1 MTEYALKTQEL
12 TKVYKNNIAVNQVN
26 MHIKRGDIYG
36 LIGKNGAGKTT
47 IMRMIAGLATPN
59 KGNIELFESSDLN
72 FQRQRLGCSIE
83 NPAIYPNMTAQ
94 QNLEVYRR
102 LLGIPD
108 TRIIPNIIEMIG
120 LKETG
125 KKKAKNFSLGMKQRL
140 ELGITLLG
148 NPDFLILDEPINGL
162 DPEGIIELRDL
173 LLKLNQEK
181 QITILIS
188 SHILG
193 ELSKIATC
201 YGIINQGVLVEEFS
215 KEELT
220 SKCKRCLK
228 VKVDNVQKASNI
240 LETICGTSNYDIL
253 PENTIRLF
261 DYLDKPGY
269 VNTQLSKNDVVVDS
283 ITPVGQDLENYFME
297 LMGGKSHD

>member
-1 MTEYALKTQEL
+1 MTEYALKTDNL
-12 TKVYKNNIAVNQVN
+12 TKIYKNNKAVNEVS
-26 MHIKRGDIYG
+26 MHIRRGDIYG

-47 IMRMIAGLATPN
+47 IMRMIAGLAIPN
-59 KGNIELFESSDLN
+59 KGSMQLFESSDLN

-102 LLGIPD
+102 LLGIPEAK
-108 TRIIPNIIEMIG
+108 IISDIIETIG
-120 LKETG
+120 LRDVE

-162 DPEGIIELRDL
+162 DPEGIMEFRDL
-173 LLKLNQEK
+173 LLKLNKEK

-193 ELSKIATC
+193 ELSKMATC

-215 KEELT
+215 KEEL
-220 SKCKRCLK
+220 SIKCKRCLK
-228 VKVDNVQKASNI
+228 IKVDNVQKASSI
-240 LETICGTSNYDIL
+240 LETICGTTDYDIL

-261 DYLDKPGY
+261 DYLEKPGY
-269 VNTQLSKNDVVVDS
+269 VNTELSKNDVVVDS
-283 ITPVGQDLENYFME
+283 ITLIGQDLENYFME
-297 LMGGKSHD
+297 LMGGKKHD

>member
-1 MTEYALKTQEL
+1 MIEYALKTDNL
-12 TKVYKNNIAVNQVN
+12 TKIYKNNIAVNEVS

-47 IMRMIAGLATPN
+47 IMRMIAGLAIPN
-59 KGNIELFESSDLN
+59 KGSIQLFGSSDLN

-102 LLGIPD
+102 LLGIPE
-108 TRIIPNIIEMIG
+108 TTIISDIMETIG
-120 LKETG
+120 LKNVG

-148 NPDFLILDEPINGL
+148 NPDFLILDEPTNGL
-162 DPEGIIELRDL
+162 DPEGIMEFRDL
-173 LLKLNQEK
+173 LLKLNKEK

-193 ELSKIATC
+193 ELSKMATC

-215 KEELT
+215 KEEL
-220 SKCKRCLK
+220 SIKCKRCLK
-228 VKVDNVQKASNI
+228 IKVDNVQKASSI
-240 LETICGTSNYDIL
+240 LETICGTTNYDIL

-261 DYLDKPGY
+261 DYLEKPGY
-269 VNTQLSKNDVVVDS
+269 VNTELSKNNVVVDS
-283 ITPVGQDLENYFME
+283 ITLIGQDLENYFME